1 MKKTY
6 IKPENIVVH
15 LNVER
20 MMCQSAEVTS
30 TTSAQT
36 APEKFLP
43 SDMTVESG
51 TFGLAREVIQ
61 APDPWDNEW

>member
-30 TTSAQT
+30 TASAQT

-43 SDMTVESG
+43 TDMNVESG

-61 APDPWDNEW
+61 SPDPWEEW